1 MLTFFCPEIA
11 HSDSAPVAGS
21 ASSVDD
27 KDEKEI
33 TDLEATSP
41 TQPAALKS
49 VEVADL
55 HPIEGAWAE
64 PGNLWIIMR

>member
-1 MLTFFCPEIA
+1 VIA
-11 HSDSAPVAGS
+11 HSDAAPVAGS

-33 TDLEATSP
+33 PDLEAPSP
-41 TQPAALKS
+41 SAPAALKS
-49 VEVADL
+49 LDVADL

-64 PGNLWIIMR
+64 PANLWIIVR